1 MLDLLAR
8 QYLNDVCNAS
18 AVSVPFIMICS
29 RFLSALQCQEF
40 IMKFI
45 TISLSQLLQI
55 SSSKQDLL
63 DNTKSAGSQ
72 KGKPLALPAPP
83 GGSDSRLRANRGSSM
98 RGGKDFRISTGKK
111 TSNKAQIA
119 TQVQKADDDINNRLK
134 KSQIITMLLKIQNL
148 RQDDVNNAMR
158 DMLLGAQ
165 KQYKDQNYGYVNNG
179 IMAVLKYW
187 GDPDLL
193 FNQYLKR
200 QEKIEAEERKA
211 YERLQ
216 RQE

>member
-1 MLDLLAR
+1 MKSIPVGLLIEPFVKANQASDAFVFQTFDYDFFAFMAQHPKLTEAHAIQMLDLLAR

-83 GGSDSRLRANRGSSM
+83 GGSDSRLRNNRGSSM
-98 RGGKDFRISTGKK
+98 RGGPGNKDFRISTGKK

-119 TQVQKADDDINNRLK
+119 NQVQKADDDINNKLK
-134 KSQIITMLLKIQNL
+134 KS
-148 RQDDVNNAMR
+148 
-158 DMLLGAQ
+158 
-165 KQYKDQNYGYVNNG
+165 
-179 IMAVLKYW
+179 
-187 GDPDLL
+187 
-193 FNQYLKR
+193 
-200 QEKIEAEERKA
+200 
-211 YERLQ
+211 
-216 RQE
+216 

>member
-1 MLDLLAR
+1 
-8 QYLNDVCNAS
+8 
-18 AVSVPFIMICS
+18 
-29 RFLSALQCQEF
+29 
-40 IMKFI
+40 
-45 TISLSQLLQI
+45 
-55 SSSKQDLL
+55 
-63 DNTKSAGSQ
+63 
-72 KGKPLALPAPP
+72 
-83 GGSDSRLRANRGSSM
+83 
-98 RGGKDFRISTGKK
+98 
-111 TSNKAQIA
+111 
-119 TQVQKADDDINNRLK
+119 
-134 KSQIITMLLKIQNL
+134 
-148 RQDDVNNAMR
+148 MR